1 MRKIILCLMIFWHPA
16 VNAQNEVEYTTAEV
30 KLQSKVLDEERE
42 LTIYKPVNLDSKT
55 PITTIYLLDGEWNF
69 SYLKGLIDLLIRWE
83 RIPNVALVSIKN
95 INRTRD
101 FTPSEDEARFPG
113 SGGAGQFLSFMQSE
127 LIPHIEENHFK
138 SSNRLIIGHSFGG
151 LFALYTLFEN
161 PELFNGYIAISPST
175 WWKDK
180 FLFKPEYQNA
190 QIKNHPMLYMSTGEF
205 DRGNVASN
213 LEYYEWLRSNNLDDQ
228 MTLIYDSNNG
238 ESHFSNVSISIH
250 KGLSHYFPGPELKN
264 IIADTYA
271 ADGLEILKDW
281 YTELDKKMNG
291 RLIPPIESILEIAAE
306 LNRTSKKK
314 EALDL
319 LQWFQHI
326 DPDNGNI
333 HYYVGA
339 IAADHGQLDLA
350 MTHYNKALE
359 LNMPERMKTVIRK
372 NIEKLK
378 TDNND

>member
-1 MRKIILCLMIFWHPA
+1 MKKIIPILLLLCYNSM
-16 VNAQNEVEYTTAEV
+16 NAQNEVEYETEEV

-42 LTIYKPVNLDSKT
+42 LTIYKPTDLDSNT
-55 PITTIYLLDGEWNF
+55 PITTIYLLDSEWNF
-69 SYLKGLIDLLIRWE
+69 NYTQGLIDLLIRWE

-101 FTPSEDEARFPG
+101 FTPSEDEVRFPG
-113 SGGAGQFLSFMQSE
+113 SGGAEQFLNFMKSE
-127 LIPHIEENHFK
+127 LIPLIEEKHFK

-161 PELFNGYIAISPST
+161 PELFSGYIAISPST

-190 QIKNHPMLYMSTGEF
+190 QIQNHPMLYMSTGEF

-213 LEYYEWLRSNNLDDQ
+213 LEYYEWLKSNNLDEQ
-228 MTLIYDSNNG
+228 ISIIYNSNIG

-250 KGLSHYFPGPELKN
+250 KGLSHYFPGPELKEV
-264 IIADTYA
+264 ITKTYEA
-271 ADGLEILKDW
+271 NGLEALKLW
-281 YTELDKKMNG
+281 YSDLNKNMTG
-291 RLIPPIESILEIAAE
+291 RLVPPTESILEIAAE

-319 LQWFQHI
+319 LQWFEHI

-333 HYYVGA
+333 HYYIGA
-339 IAADHGQLDLA
+339 IAADQGQNDLA
-350 MTHYNKALE
+350 MTHYNKALT
-359 LNMPERMKTVIRK
+359 LNMPERMKIVIRK
-372 NIEKLK
+372 NMEKLK
-378 TDNND
+378 SDNND

>member
-1 MRKIILCLMIFWHPA
+1 MKKIIPIILLFCYNSI
-16 VNAQNEVEYTTAEV
+16 NAQNAVDYATKEV
-30 KLQSKVLDEERE
+30 KLRSKVLNEERA
-42 LTIYKPVNLDSKT
+42 LTIYKPTTLDVNTS
-55 PITTIYLLDGEWNF
+55 ITTIYLLDGEWNF
-69 SYLKGLIDLLIRWE
+69 NYTKGLLDLLIRWE

-95 INRTRD
+95 VNRTRD

-113 SGGAGQFLSFMQSE
+113 SGGAEQFLSFMQSE

-151 LFALYTLFEN
+151 LFALYALFEE
-161 PELFNGYIAISPST
+161 PDLFNGYVAISPST

-180 FLFKPEYQNA
+180 FLFNSEYQNT
-190 QIKNHPMLYMSTGEF
+190 QIKNHPMVYISTGEF

-213 LEYYEWLRSNNLDDQ
+213 LEYYEWLKSNNLDDQ
-228 MTLIYDSNNG
+228 MTLIYDSNIG

-291 RLIPPIESILEIAAE
+291 RLVPPTESILEIAAE
-306 LNRTSKKK
+306 LNRSKKNK
-314 EALDL
+314 DALSL
-319 LQWFQHI
+319 LQWFVNVV
-326 DPDNGNI
+326 PDNGNI
-333 HYYVGA
+333 HYYIGA
-339 IAADHGQLDLA
+339 IAAEEKEKDLA
-350 MTHYNKALE
+350 LIHYNKALE

-378 TDNND
+378 TDDNG